1 MSKATKYSLV
11 DLKRDFSNDAVAVEF
26 IFDARHSRKCSCSGV
41 YQPLFK
47 WDTEQKKL
55 IGRRQFQCSTCRY
68 QIAPTAGTIFHKSD
82 TPLSLWF
89 HAIWVFSN
97 AKSGISA
104 KEMERQLGVTYK
116 TAWRILKLIRTAL
129 GQGGKKLKGDVE
141 MDEAY
146 FGGHHY
152 GGKNNKQLGRSM
164 RKKSVVI
171 AAVKRDGA
179 MKAEVVPNATAD
191 TIGQFL
197 NKNVAKDGTR
207 LLTDESNRYDRVAKG
222 YDRHMVNHSQS
233 EFVRG
238 DVHINHIETFWAHVK
253 RSMKG
258 THKVISKQYLQ
269 SYLDGFVFHYN
280 NRSNDNQRFVDLLS
294 ILLHA

>member
-11 DLKRDFSNDAVAVEF
+11 DLKKDFPDDATTVEF
-26 IFDARHSRKCSCSGV
+26 IFDARHSRMCSCGGT
-41 YQPLFK
+41 YKRLK
-47 WDTEQKKL
+47 D
-55 IGRRQFQCSTCRY
+55 RRQFQCSKCRY

-82 TPLSLWF
+82 TALSLWF

-116 TAWRILKLIRTAL
+116 TAWRILKLIRMAL

-152 GGKNNKQLGRSM
+152 AGKNNKNMGAAMS
-164 RKKSVVI
+164 KKATVI
-171 AAVKRDGA
+171 GAVERGGS
-179 MKAEVVPNATAD
+179 MKAEVAPNAQAE

-197 NKNVAKDGTR
+197 GKNVAQDGTR
-207 LLTDESNRYDRVAKG
+207 LLTDQSNRYNNIAKG
-222 YDRHMVNHSQS
+222 YDRHMVNHSKS
-233 EFVRG
+233 EFVQG
-238 DVHINHIETFWAHVK
+238 DVHVNHIETFWAHVK
-253 RSMKG
+253 PSMKG

-280 NRSNDNQRFVDLLS
+280 NRSNDNRRFVDLLG
-294 ILLHA
+294 ILLSSSK